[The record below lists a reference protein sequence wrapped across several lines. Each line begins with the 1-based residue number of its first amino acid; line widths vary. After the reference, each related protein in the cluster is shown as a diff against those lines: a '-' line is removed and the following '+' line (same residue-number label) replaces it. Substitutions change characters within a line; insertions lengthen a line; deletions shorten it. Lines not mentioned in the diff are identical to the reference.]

1 MGYEDS
7 QGNGREHSVKI
18 LLGGPSGNK
27 RRMNLT
33 NARLSIKSENSN

>member
-7 QGNGREHSVKI
+7 LVETEGAKVGQGNGREHSVNT

-27 RRMNLT
+27 RHG
-33 NARLSIKSENSN
+33 